1 MINEEKVKELFHVAV
16 YDSKD
21 NRVDKQAASYYG
33 WDYLWKE
40 GLKSFFT
47 GTFAFAG
54 LVVLWMAI
62 NAEDLINRIN
72 DLDFQSIGITIGVLY
87 VAFLA
92 VAVSITCLV
101 CAAYVHLQAD
111 ITTRMS
117 NISALEKEIADL
129 KTDNDTTL
137 KRVNTSINLNE
148 IKEKAI
154 AELGMVYAAPD
165 QIAYYSIE
173 DSDYMTQYEEI
184 PGK

>member
-21 NRVDKQAASYYG
+21 KRVDKQAASYYG

-72 DLDFQSIGITIGVLY
+72 NLDFKSIGITTGVLY

-92 VAVSITCLV
+92 VYIFVTIV
-101 CAAYVHLQAD
+101 
-111 ITTRMS
+111 
-117 NISALEKEIADL
+117 
-129 KTDNDTTL
+129 
-137 KRVNTSINLNE
+137 
-148 IKEKAI
+148 
-154 AELGMVYAAPD
+154 VYASRYKAGRKEVHEYMSRLKEVGK
-165 QIAYYSIE
+165 IYSR
-173 DSDYMTQYEEI
+173 EEKI
-184 PGK
+184 KR

>member
-21 NRVDKQAASYYG
+21 KRVDKQAASYYG

-72 DLDFQSIGITIGVLY
+72 NLDFKSIGITTGVLY

-92 VAVSITCLV
+92 VYIFVTIV
-101 CAAYVHLQAD
+101 
-111 ITTRMS
+111 
-117 NISALEKEIADL
+117 
-129 KTDNDTTL
+129 
-137 KRVNTSINLNE
+137 
-148 IKEKAI
+148 
-154 AELGMVYAAPD
+154 VYA
-165 QIAYYSIE
+165 S
-173 DSDYMTQYEEI
+173 S
-184 PGK
+184 